1 MDTVFIKL
9 VNMSITAGWLVLA
22 VLILRFLLK
31 SAPKWI
37 RCILWGFVAVRLLIP
52 IFPTSTF
59 SLIPSANSI
68 PQTILMTHTP
78 SIQTGFSLLDQA
90 VNPLIT
96 TSLAPKVGES
106 VNPIQ
111 ILYTVLLFVWIL
123 GIIAILTYALISYIR
138 IYKKIQ
144 EGIHLEENIWLC
156 DRISTPFVLGIFH
169 PHIYIP
175 TSVSAKDRNYV
186 IYHEKAHIKRNDHLF
201 KLLGFLLLAIYW
213 INPLLWVA
221 YIFFCRDM
229 ELACDEKVLRQ
240 FGTQIKKPYSNAL
253 INCSVSSKIISACP
267 LTFSE
272 TGVKERIK
280 EILHY
285 KKPTLW
291 IILAAILV
299 CLVTA
304 LCGLTNPLE
313 PLQNYT
319 LIENGSDID
328 GLSLSVKE
336 LSFNAPTPFIQI
348 EWKNE
353 SASSITYPESFDIQY
368 YHNDTYTS
376 CATNPLI
383 FDAIAHVLPS
393 KGIQTKSYD
402 ISAFN
407 LSRYGRYRFQ
417 VECSPNQYVWVDFE
431 R

>member
-22 VLILRFLLK
+22 VLILRLLLK

-90 VNPLIT
+90 VNPFIT

-111 ILYTVLLFVWIL
+111 ILYTVLLFIWIL

-144 EGIHLEENIWLC
+144 EGIHLEEDIWLC

-336 LSFNAPTPFIQI
+336 LSFNASTPFIQI

>member
-22 VLILRFLLK
+22 VLILRLLLK

-90 VNPLIT
+90 VNPFIT

-111 ILYTVLLFVWIL
+111 ILYTVLLFIWIL

-144 EGIHLEENIWLC
+144 EGIHLEEDIWLC

-285 KKPTLW
+285 KKPTL
-291 IILAAILV
+291 
-299 CLVTA
+299 
-304 LCGLTNPLE
+304 
-313 PLQNYT
+313 
-319 LIENGSDID
+319 
-328 GLSLSVKE
+328 
-336 LSFNAPTPFIQI
+336 
-348 EWKNE
+348 
-353 SASSITYPESFDIQY
+353 
-368 YHNDTYTS
+368 
-376 CATNPLI
+376 
-383 FDAIAHVLPS
+383 
-393 KGIQTKSYD
+393 
-402 ISAFN
+402 
-407 LSRYGRYRFQ
+407 
-417 VECSPNQYVWVDFE
+417 
-431 R
+431 

>member
-22 VLILRFLLK
+22 VLILRLLLK

-90 VNPLIT
+90 VNPFIT

-111 ILYTVLLFVWIL
+111 ILYTVLLFIWIL

-383 FDAIAHVLPS
+383 FDAIAHMLPS

-417 VECSPNQYVWVDFE
+417 VECFPNQYVWVDFE

>member
-22 VLILRFLLK
+22 VLILRLLLK

-90 VNPLIT
+90 VNPFIT

-111 ILYTVLLFVWIL
+111 ILYTVLLFIWIL

-175 TSVSAKDRNYV
+175 TSVSAKDRKYV

-383 FDAIAHVLPS
+383 FDAIAHMLPS

-417 VECSPNQYVWVDFE
+417 VECFPNQYVWVDFE

>member
-22 VLILRFLLK
+22 VLILRLLLK

-90 VNPLIT
+90 VNPFIT

-111 ILYTVLLFVWIL
+111 ILYTVLLFIWIL

-336 LSFNAPTPFIQI
+336 LSFNASTPFIQI

-393 KGIQTKSYD
+393 KEIQTKSYD

>member
-22 VLILRFLLK
+22 VLILRLLLK

-90 VNPLIT
+90 VNPFIT

-111 ILYTVLLFVWIL
+111 ILYTVLLFIWIL

-336 LSFNAPTPFIQI
+336 LSFNASTPFIQI

>member
-22 VLILRFLLK
+22 VLILRLLLK

-90 VNPLIT
+90 VNPFIT

-111 ILYTVLLFVWIL
+111 ILYTVLLFIWIL

-144 EGIHLEENIWLC
+144 AGIHLEENIWLC
-156 DRISTPFVLGIFH
+156 DRISTPFVLGTFH
-169 PHIYIP
+169 PYIYIP
-175 TSVSAKDRNYV
+175 TSVSAKDRKYV

-253 INCSVSSKIISACP
+253 INCSVSCKIISACP

-336 LSFNAPTPFIQI
+336 LSFNTPTPFIQI